1 MLVGCADPLI
11 GLRGRA
17 QPASL
22 PWYMTIS
29 FPSSAVEVLARL
41 EIAASAMASSCVRVK
56 SVVTAE
62 TRTWKMHVLDAETVQ
77 FMGTKDVR
85 AH

>member
-1 MLVGCADPLI
+1 MLVGCADPPI

-29 FPSSAVEVLARL
+29 IPSSAVEVLAQL
-41 EIAASAMASSCVRVK
+41 EIAASAMASSCAK

-62 TRTWKMHVLDAETVQ
+62 TWTWKMHVLDAETVQ

>member
-1 MLVGCADPLI
+1 MLVGCADPPI

-29 FPSSAVEVLARL
+29 FPSSAVEVLAQL
-41 EIAASAMASSCVRVK
+41 EIAASAMASSCVK